1 MTQLYELEKQIYQ
14 QKYKQGYN
22 ILVHIFIMF
31 SRKIKLIQNKYKIP
45 KKKKKSKKCL
55 NSFNITKTLF
65 LFFFNTNLSFF
76 LIFHLFEKISDKF
89 DFLELKKGTCTT
101 GIYSF

>member
-45 KKKKKSKKCL
+45 KKKKIKKV
-55 NSFNITKTLF
+55 FKLF
-65 LFFFNTNLSFF
+65 
-76 LIFHLFEKISDKF
+76 
-89 DFLELKKGTCTT
+89 
-101 GIYSF
+101 

>member
-14 QKYKQGYN
+14 QKYKEGYN

-65 LFFFNTNLSFF
+65 LFFFNTNLSLF

>member
-14 QKYKQGYN
+14 QKYKEGYN

-65 LFFFNTNLSFF
+65 LFFFQYQPFFF